1 VAVASLQRRGLI
13 VQNIDP
19 VKAGGAL
26 NISVGGFFQGV
37 SNKEVVMLSRQIAT
51 LFEAQVSALR
61 AFRLLATETSNPAL
75 QERLTTIANDIQSG
89 MPMSRALAKHASVFS
104 PFYVQMVRTG
114 EETGKLDEV
123 FNFLADY
130 LDRNFEVASKAKDH
144 QFRKLDPEL
153 EEIMNTNELLPLIPV
168 ETSPVPP
175 PLLIASHSHL
185 PNQMTLEIPM
195 DKELK
200 NWVLL
205 CHHIWKN
212 LGRPSLRV
220 FLPGPALFE
229 NFVEEWPDSQTATD
243 ISLVSEIAPGHN

>member
-1 VAVASLQRRGLI
+1 MAIQKLSQ
-13 VQNIDP
+13 
-19 VKAGGAL
+19 AGAFGPGSDLWILPPLRHSAWARKVDWYL
-26 NISVGGFFQGV
+26 NFQIS
-37 SNKEVVMLSRQIAT
+37 R
-51 LFEAQVSALR
+51 
-61 AFRLLATETSNPAL
+61 
-75 QERLTTIANDIQSG
+75 
-89 MPMSRALAKHASVFS
+89 
-104 PFYVQMVRTG
+104 
-114 EETGKLDEV
+114 
-123 FNFLADY
+123 
-130 LDRNFEVASKAKDH
+130 AKDH

-243 ISLVSEIAPGHN
+243 ISLVSEIAPGHS